1 MKRLA
6 TRFYLAMG
14 LSSLLVTLALAAS
27 YLGLI
32 PDGEALVRE
41 QRATVSEDLAI
52 VASLLLNEDDTEALS
67 QTLKVVAERQP
78 ALRSMALRRM
88 DNTLL
93 MTQGDHSQWQ
103 PLPDHQSTDAQI
115 EVPLWHDGERW
126 GQLELRFDPLRRQGV
141 LGYLDDPSLR
151 LMAFLGLTGF
161 IVFSLYLGRMLRH
174 LDPSQAIPARVRSA
188 LDTLTE
194 GLMVLDARGYT
205 VLANQS
211 LATIMGV
218 PADSLIGQLAASLP
232 WTDREGET
240 LDKDSLPW
248 LQAIAEKQTRRN
260 VLMYLKNAQGQRYT
274 FRVNCSPV
282 LAADKPQGV
291 LISFQDVT
299 ELEEKELALQAAK
312 EGADAAN
319 RAKSDF
325 LANMSHEIR
334 TPMNAILGFTELLR
348 RRGRTPTSTEEQQKH
363 LNTIHA
369 SGKHLLE
376 LINDILDLSKVE
388 AGHLELEQLRFGV
401 HKAAHEV
408 VHVLQVKAQEKGIPL
423 RLLLPEPLP
432 ATILADPSRLR
443 QVITNLVGNA
453 IKFTQQGEVTVTLR
467 LDHSQAEPRLRI
479 DVQDTGVGIPAD
491 KLESVFEP
499 FTQAESST
507 TRRFGGTG
515 LGLTISRRF
524 ARAMGGD
531 ITVSSVLG
539 QGSTFHIVINP
550 GPLDGIPMLTPDELW
565 AQTDQIEVEDSVSW
579 RFPPKL
585 VLVVD
590 DGNENRELVK
600 LVLEETGLHVIE
612 AENGQIALERVASNP
627 VDLILM
633 DMQMPVMDGVTAT
646 RTLRQRGVTT
656 PILAL
661 TANAMKGFE
670 SEITESGFSGFHT
683 KPLDIDT
690 LMADLAERLGGER
703 DTSAPAAI
711 ETPTVASSSL
721 DTPVTP
727 EVDSALLKVKDPL
740 AENLEAPASDRTPV
754 VSRLAQHPKLRKVV
768 QKFIDQFPNKQ
779 AAMDAALSQ
788 GDLAELALLAHW
800 LKGAGGSV
808 GFDDYFEPARDLELA
823 CHGGNA
829 PQAERHMAAIRDLAS
844 RMTLD
849 VADDATAVE
858 EANP

>member
-1 MKRLA
+1 MKRMA

-27 YLGLI
+27 YIGLI
-32 PDGEALVRE
+32 PDGEALVRQ
-41 QRATVSEDLAI
+41 QRATVSEDLAVI
-52 VASLLLNEDDTEALS
+52 ASILLSEDDTAPLQ
-67 QTLKVVAERQP
+67 QTLQIVAERQP
-78 ALRSMALRRM
+78 SLRSIGVRRA
-88 DNTLL
+88 DRSLL
-93 MTQGDHSQWQ
+93 LTQGNHSDWQ
-103 PLPDHQSTDAQI
+103 AAPEGQSTDAQI
-115 EVPLWHDGERW
+115 QVPLWHEGERW
-126 GQLELRFDPLRRQGV
+126 GQLELRFEPLRHEGWRG
-141 LGYLDDPSLR
+141 LLDDPALR
-151 LMAFLGLTGF
+151 LMAFLGISSF

-194 GLMVLDARGYT
+194 GLMVLDAKGYT

-218 PADSLIGQLAASLP
+218 PADSLIGHPAAALP
-232 WTDREGET
+232 WTDRAGQT
-240 LDKDSLPW
+240 LDKTQLPW
-248 LQAIAEKQTRRN
+248 VQALHIKETRRN
-260 VLMYLKNAQGQRYT
+260 VQMYIKTAQGRHYT
-274 FRVNCSPV
+274 FRVNCSPI

-291 LISFQDVT
+291 LISFQDMT

-312 EGADAAN
+312 EDADAAN

-348 RRGRTPTSTEEQQKH
+348 RRGRNPPSLDDQRRH
-363 LNTIHA
+363 LDTIHS

-388 AGHLELEQLRFGV
+388 SGHLELEQVRFAP
-401 HKAAHEV
+401 HALAHEV

-432 ATILADPSRLR
+432 ATIQADPSRLR

-453 IKFTQQGEVTVTLR
+453 IKFTEKGEVTVTLR
-467 LDHSQAEPRLRI
+467 LDNSQPETRLRI
-479 DVQDTGVGIPAD
+479 DVHDTGVGIPTD
-491 KLESVFEP
+491 KLEAVFEP

-539 QGSTFHIVINP
+539 QGSTFHITIAP
-550 GPLDGIPMLTPDELW
+550 GPMDGIALVPPEVLW
-565 AQTDQIEVEDSVSW
+565 QQTALIEAVTAARW
-579 RFPPKL
+579 RFPPRR

-590 DGNENRELVK
+590 DGNENRELVR
-600 LVLEETGLHVIE
+600 LVLEETGLQVIE
-612 AENGQIALERVASNP
+612 AENGQIALDQVAAHE

-646 RTLRQRGVTT
+646 RKLRALGVTT

-670 SEITESGFSGFHT
+670 AEINDAGFTGFHT

-690 LMADLAERLGGER
+690 LLADLAERLGGQH
-703 DTSAPAAI
+703 DTQPEGGVTSSPEPSTSLADTLKPANQTADNPQMAPSDSAPM
-711 ETPTVASSSL
+711 
-721 DTPVTP
+721 
-727 EVDSALLKVKDPL
+727 
-740 AENLEAPASDRTPV
+740 
-754 VSRLAQHPKLRKVV
+754 VSRLSQHPKLRKVV
-768 QKFIDQFPNKQ
+768 HKFIEQFPVKQ
-779 AAMDAALSQ
+779 AAMEAALAS
-788 GDLAELALLAHW
+788 GDLAALALLAHW

-808 GFDDYFEPARDLELA
+808 GFDSYFEPARDLELA
-823 CHGGNA
+823 CHDGDTA
-829 PQAERHMAAIRDLAS
+829 RAAQHLKTIQGLS
-844 RMTLD
+844 QRMTLD
-849 VADDATAVE
+849 DPTAVE
-858 EANP
+858 TAP